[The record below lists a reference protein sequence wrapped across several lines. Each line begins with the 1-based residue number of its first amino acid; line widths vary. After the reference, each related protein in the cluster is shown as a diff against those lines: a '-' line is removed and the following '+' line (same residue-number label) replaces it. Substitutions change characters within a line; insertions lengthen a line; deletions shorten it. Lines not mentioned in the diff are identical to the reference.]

1 MKNMPTIRF
10 RDSFQTI
17 TIMPK
22 IMHSAANIGLEIVMP
37 IFLNP
42 FSTTSVKYVRSPTY
56 FKEIIGNQ
64 LIFKSI
70 HRHPRVVCVIRS
82 IKVYI
87 STFVLIQ

>member
-1 MKNMPTIRF
+1 MKNMPTTRF
-10 RDSFQTI
+10 RDSFQAI

-22 IMHSAANIGLEIVMP
+22 IMQSAANIGLETVMP

-42 FSTTSVKYVRSPTY
+42 FSTTSVKYVHSLIYP
-56 FKEIIGNQ
+56 KEIIGNR

-70 HRHPRVVCVIRS
+70 HKHPRAICVIRS

-87 STFVLIQ
+87 LIFTLIQ